1 MASRCCATSSLSWPI
16 SPLYL
21 RCISRGLALLRDLL
35 LELAQCARDGRERA
49 WLGLGVRV
57 RVRVRVR
64 ARGRVRVRVRVRRL
78 LRLQGEGEG

>member
-1 MASRCCATSSLSWPI
+1 MLGVRRYGMRVESNPSSLLVFGVRFGLALLRDLLLISPI

-49 WLGLGVRV
+49 WSGLG
-57 RVRVRVR
+57 
-64 ARGRVRVRVRVRRL
+64 ARG
-78 LRLQGEGEG
+78 

>member
-1 MASRCCATSSLSWPI
+1 MLGVRRYGMRVESNPSSLLVFGVRFGLALLRDLLLISPISISPI

-49 WLGLGVRV
+49 WSGLG
-57 RVRVRVR
+57 
-64 ARGRVRVRVRVRRL
+64 ARG
-78 LRLQGEGEG
+78 